1 MIKKCIYCG
10 CEVVENGRVM
20 HPYYCPDCD
29 EDFTVDDVVD
39 VEEELVETTNID

>member
-1 MIKKCIYCG
+1 MSKKCIYCG
-10 CEVVENGRVM
+10 CEVVENGRCM